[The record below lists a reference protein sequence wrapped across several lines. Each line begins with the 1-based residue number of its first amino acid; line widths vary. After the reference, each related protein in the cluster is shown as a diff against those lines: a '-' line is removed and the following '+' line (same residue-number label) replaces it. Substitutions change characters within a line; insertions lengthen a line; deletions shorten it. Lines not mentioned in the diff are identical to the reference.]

1 MSEYDSANFDAMN
14 SSELIAHGIRKIKTR
29 VIERF
34 EKAQKRPNPHKLPS
48 DKQMKAAKDVA
59 ELDELYKQVV
69 AYWQEE
75 AFKMGYTQALSE
87 VNSDIKKAG
96 I

>member
-1 MSEYDSANFDAMN
+1 MNSFDNTNFDAMN
-14 SSELIAHGIRKIKTR
+14 SAELLAEGARCVKQR
-29 VIERF
+29 VVERF
-34 EKAQKRPNPHKLPS
+34 DKATKQPNPNKLPS
-48 DKQMKAAKDVA
+48 DKELKAAKDVD
-59 ELDELYKQVV
+59 ELAKLYKQVV

-75 AFKMGYTQALSE
+75 AFKMGYKQALSE